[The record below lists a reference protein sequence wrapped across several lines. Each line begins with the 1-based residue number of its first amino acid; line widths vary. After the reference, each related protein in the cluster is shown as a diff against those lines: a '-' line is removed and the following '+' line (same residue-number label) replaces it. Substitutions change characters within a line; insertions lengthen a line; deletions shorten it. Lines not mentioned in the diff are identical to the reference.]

1 MILERILAA
10 KREEVARR
18 RQATPLAALVDAAKA
33 QAPARGFR
41 QALARPGP
49 VRIIA
54 EVKRRSPSKGALRED
69 LDPAALARAYHM
81 GGADAVS
88 VLTDEPFFGGSAAD
102 LEAARAAVPLP
113 VLRKDFIIDPYQV
126 YEARAW
132 GADAVLLIAA
142 ALREDQL
149 RELLTLAGELGM
161 DALVEVHTAG
171 ELEMA
176 LATGAQLIGINNRDL
191 RTFITRL
198 EVTLELAAK
207 IPPGPV
213 VVSESGIQSR
223 ADVERLAA
231 AGVHAI
237 LVGESL
243 VKSPDPLQAVAGL
256 AGVPRTAG
264 SARAVGS

>member
-10 KREEVARR
+10 KRDEVALR
-18 RQATPLAALVDAAKA
+18 RQETPLDVLADAAKA

-54 EVKRRSPSKGALRED
+54 EVKRRSPSKGALRTD
-69 LDPAALARAYHM
+69 LDPAALASAYRA

-102 LEAARAAVPLP
+102 LHAVRAAVPLP

-142 ALREDQL
+142 ALDAGQL
-149 RELLTLAGELGM
+149 RELLALVGQLGM
-161 DALVEVHTAG
+161 DALVEVHTAA
-171 ELEMA
+171 ELETA
-176 LATGAQLIGINNRDL
+176 LVAGAELIGINNRDL
-191 RTFITRL
+191 RTFVTRL
-198 EVTLELAAK
+198 EVTLELAGR

-243 VKSPDPLQAVAGL
+243 VTSPDPLQAVAGL
-256 AGVPRTAG
+256 AGVPRAAAA
-264 SARAVGS
+264 ARAVGS